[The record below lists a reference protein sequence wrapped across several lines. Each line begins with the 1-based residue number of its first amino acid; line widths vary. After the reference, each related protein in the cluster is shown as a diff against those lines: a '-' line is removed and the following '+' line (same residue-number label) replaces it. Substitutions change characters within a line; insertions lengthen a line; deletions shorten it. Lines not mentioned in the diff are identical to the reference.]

1 MIRETL
7 ISIFEDIW
15 PMLLIFS
22 VVLVSIR
29 LTYLY
34 VNKEKIV
41 IYKELLSLFFI
52 LYILC
57 LFHVV
62 TFQDVSWSTSNFIP
76 FKEMF
81 RYQIGSRLFFKNVI
95 GNMIMFFPYGFFISQ
110 YIKIKKPSLVVFLV
124 FITSFTIELT
134 QLVIGRVFDI
144 DDIILNLLGGI
155 IGYLI
160 YTLMD
165 SIRSKLPNF
174 LKNELFYNIIFL
186 VLIVLCILYLG
197 NIINLGV

>member
-110 YIKIKKPSLVVFLV
+110 YIKIKKVLYPEFDSVLFMYLYNKLLNENACV
-124 FITSFTIELT
+124 TIK
-134 QLVIGRVFDI
+134 QLKIDGTDLKQSGISHGPEIGKVLNYLLDAVIENRCDNTK
-144 DDIILNLLGGI
+144 DKLLS
-155 IGYLI
+155 YLQNKYAKYSQ
-160 YTLMD
+160 YTH
-165 SIRSKLPNF
+165 
-174 LKNELFYNIIFL
+174 
-186 VLIVLCILYLG
+186 G
-197 NIINLGV
+197 